1 MDGVDWAAMSER
13 AEEVDVVL
21 GSEDGA
27 LGVAAGRRGGRR
39 EEEAVEEEEGIE
51 EEVDARG
58 AGVMGSRGADECS
71 LRAAWTAEG

>member
-1 MDGVDWAAMSER
+1 MDGVDWEAMRER

-21 GSEDGA
+21 VNRDGA
-27 LGVAAGRRGGRR
+27 SGVTAGRRGGRR

-58 AGVMGSRGADECS
+58 AGVMGSRGAEECS
-71 LRAAWTAEG
+71 LRAA